1 MSAVCVRLICAAIV
15 PAIEAANAAIHA
27 LVNVCV
33 GAYSSDRLSEINR
46 LQLIGVY
53 NLPIPRLAVD
63 AVHLWA

>member
-27 LVNVCV
+27 LVNVCI

-46 LQLIGVY
+46 L
-53 NLPIPRLAVD
+53 
-63 AVHLWA
+63 